1 MDPHNTAAAHASA
14 NPYAAPAARVQEVPS
29 GDAMAKA
36 SRGARLAAV
45 LLDAV
50 PIMAIAIAAAI
61 LAPAA
66 GSSGHG
72 AMSPV
77 AMVVL
82 AVAGISVVAFAVY
95 QLVML
100 HRHGQTFGKKLMG
113 IRIVRKGGSRAG
125 LGRIFWLRYFV
136 PGVIGNIPLL
146 GALFALA
153 DPLFIFGEEK
163 RCLHDLFA
171 DTIVVDA

>member
-1 MDPHNTAAAHASA
+1 MDPYDTAAAGTPA
-14 NPYAAPAARVQEVPS
+14 NPYAAPVARVQDVAS

-50 PIMAIAIAAAI
+50 PIIAIAIATAI
-61 LAPAA
+61 LLPAL
-66 GSSGHG
+66 GRGGNG
-72 AMSPV
+72 AMPPWG
-77 AMVVL
+77 MVVL
-82 AVAGISVVAFAVY
+82 AVAGISVVAFAIY

-113 IRIVRKGGSRAG
+113 IRIVRKDGSRAG

-146 GALFALA
+146 GVLFALA

>member
-1 MDPHNTAAAHASA
+1 MDPYNTAAAHAPA
-14 NPYAAPAARVQEVPS
+14 NPYAAPAARVQEVAS

-50 PIMAIAIAAAI
+50 PIIAVAIAAAI
-61 LAPAA
+61 LLPAL
-66 GSSGHG
+66 GRGGNG
-72 AMSPV
+72 AMPPWGM
-77 AMVVL
+77 A
-82 AVAGISVVAFAVY
+82 AFAVMGGAFLAYGIY

-113 IRIVRKGGSRAG
+113 IRIVRKDGSRAG

>member
-1 MDPHNTAAAHASA
+1 MDPYSTADAGAPA
-14 NPYAAPAARVQEVPS
+14 NPYAAPAARVQDVAS

-50 PIMAIAIAAAI
+50 PIIAVAIAAAI
-61 LAPAA
+61 LLPAL
-66 GSSGHG
+66 GRGGNG
-72 AMSPV
+72 AMPPWGM
-77 AMVVL
+77 A
-82 AVAGISVVAFAVY
+82 AFAVMGGAFLAYGIY

-113 IRIVRKGGSRAG
+113 IRIVRKDGSRAG

-136 PGVIGNIPLL
+136 PGLIGNIPLL